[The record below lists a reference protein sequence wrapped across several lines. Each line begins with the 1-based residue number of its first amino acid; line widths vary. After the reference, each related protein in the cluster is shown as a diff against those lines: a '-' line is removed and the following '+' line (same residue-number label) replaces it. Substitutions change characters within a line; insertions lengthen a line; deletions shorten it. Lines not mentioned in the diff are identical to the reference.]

1 MVEEAEV
8 VDIKEEA
15 KLFSKVTIIDTTID
29 ASIPK
34 LTQFSIGSFKQE
46 FLNFL
51 TFKVV

>member
-34 LTQFSIGSFKQE
+34 FAQFSNCRFVKNSHLLY
-46 FLNFL
+46 FLF
-51 TFKVV
+51 